1 MRTLVA
7 LLLSIGILAAVPV
20 GAAAGGQP
28 TREFLPAPD
37 TIELPDTCAFPV
49 LLTVLVNGEYLLSFP
64 SGRQIISGNL
74 VVSATN
80 EITGTSVVINAS
92 GPGHISPDGS
102 FTAQGHTLQWGP
114 GIDGLRLFEG
124 NVDFFTGVGTGRS
137 VSVCDMI
144 AG

>member
-1 MRTLVA
+1 MRTIVV
-7 LLLSIGILAAVPV
+7 LLLTIGLLAALPAS
-20 GAAAGGQP
+20 AAAGGQP
-28 TREFLPAPD
+28 TREFLPISPN
-37 TIELPDTCAFPV
+37 TIELPDTCDFPV
-49 LLTVLVNGEYLLSFP
+49 LLTVLENKEYLLSFP

-80 EITGTSVVINAS
+80 EDTGATVVINAS
-92 GPGHISPDGS
+92 GPAHIAVDGS
-102 FTAQGHTLQWGP
+102 FTAQGHFLQWGP

-124 NVDFFTGVGTGRS
+124 NHDFTGVGPGRS